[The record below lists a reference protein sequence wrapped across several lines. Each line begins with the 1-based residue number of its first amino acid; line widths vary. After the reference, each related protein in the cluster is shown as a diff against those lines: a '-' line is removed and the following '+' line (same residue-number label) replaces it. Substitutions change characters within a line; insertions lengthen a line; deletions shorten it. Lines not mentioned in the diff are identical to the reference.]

1 MENQLE
7 AVHVY
12 LAAELEEDAEW
23 GQDDGDEDVHTV
35 RRALLH
41 LARSL
46 EPCWSLEAG
55 CVSCLF
61 TLVD

>member
-1 MENQLE
+1 MLDGESIRSS
-7 AVHVY
+7 VH
-12 LAAELEEDAEW
+12 LASELEEDAEW

-46 EPCWSLEAG
+46 EPSAG
-55 CVSCLF
+55 GWMRLLF
-61 TLVD
+61 VHAG